1 MNPREH
7 FDRLTFQQPGDVLP
21 RPHDNCYWLLPGRII
36 AGEYP
41 RNFDDETSRVKLRT
55 ILAAGVTQFV
65 DLTEAHELESYAEL
79 MQSEAT
85 LRGLLAKHGRHP
97 IRDLRVPKPD
107 AMRIILDAVATN
119 DVGVTYIHCWGGV
132 GRTGTVAGCLLIEAG
147 FTAEEAIA
155 ILAKK
160 WVVMKKRKFHPRTPE
175 TREQFKFIRAWKG
188 GGVG

>member
-1 MNPREH
+1 MNTIEH
-7 FDRLTFQQPGDVLP
+7 FDHLTFQQPGDVLP
-21 RPHDNCYWLLPGRII
+21 RPHGNCYWLLPGRII

-41 RNFDDETSRVKLRT
+41 RNLDDETSRVKLRK
-55 ILAAGVTQFV
+55 ILAAGVTQFI
-65 DLTEAHELESYAEL
+65 DLTEAHELEPYVEL

-85 LRGLLAKHGRHP
+85 LQGLLAKHARHP
-97 IRDLRVPKPD
+97 IRDLGVPKSD
-107 AMRIILDAVATN
+107 GMRIILDAIATN
-119 DVGVTYIHCWGGV
+119 DVGVTYVHCWGGV

-160 WVVMKKRKFHPRTPE
+160 WVVMEKCRRQPTTPE
-175 TREQFKFIRAWKG
+175 TREQFEFIRAWKG

>member
-1 MNPREH
+1 M
-7 FDRLTFQQPGDVLP
+7 LP

-41 RNFDDETSRVKLRT
+41 RNLDDESSRLKLRT

-65 DLTEAHELESYAEL
+65 DLTEAHELEPYTDIMQAEAA
-79 MQSEAT
+79 QQ
-85 LRGLLAKHGRHP
+85 GLTAKHRRHP
-97 IRDLRVPKPD
+97 IRDLRVPKSD
-107 AMRIILDAVATN
+107 AMRVILDSVATN
-119 DVGVTYIHCWGGV
+119 HAGVTYVHCWGGV

-147 FTAEEAIA
+147 FTAEEAIT

-160 WVVMKKRKFHPRTPE
+160 WVVMEKRRRHPRTPE
-175 TREQFKFIRAWKG
+175 TREQFEFIRAWKG